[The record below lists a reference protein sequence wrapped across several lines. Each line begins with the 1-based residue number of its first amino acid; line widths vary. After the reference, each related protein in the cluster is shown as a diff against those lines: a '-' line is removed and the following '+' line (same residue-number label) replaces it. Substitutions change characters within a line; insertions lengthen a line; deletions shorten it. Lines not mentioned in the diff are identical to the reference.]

1 MILSV
6 HQPQY
11 IPWLGYFHKIAK
23 SDLFVFLDNVQY
35 KEREFQNRNKVRTPQ
50 GWIWLTVPVISKGK
64 GRQNI
69 HEVAIDNEIQW
80 QENHLRG
87 LKTCYAHAEFFKEHV
102 SFFQDLYSRKWDK
115 LVDLNIVIIEYV
127 LKYLAINTPVYF
139 ETKLNIASIHTERII
154 DICKTLDADTYF
166 SGTGGRDYLEE
177 GKFLEAKLKLVYQ
190 DFKHPEYRQ
199 QFMKDKEGFIPYMS
213 ILDLIFNEGPRS
225 REILL
230 GGG

>member
-1 MILSV
+1 MVLSV

-23 SDLFVFLDNVQY
+23 SDVFVFLDNVQY
-35 KEREFQNRNKVRTPQ
+35 KEREFQNRNKIRTPE

-80 QENHLRG
+80 QEKHLRS
-87 LKTCYAHAEFFKEHV
+87 LKTYYAHAEFFKEHV
-102 SFFQDLYSRKWDK
+102 GFFQDLYSRKWDK
-115 LVDLNIVIIEYV
+115 LVDLNIAIIGYV
-127 LKYLAINTPVYF
+127 LKYLEINTTVYF

-166 SGTGGRDYLEE
+166 SGIGGRDYLEE
-177 GKFLEAKLKLVYQ
+177 GRFLEEKLKLVYQ
-190 DFKHPEYRQ
+190 DFKHPGYRQ

-225 REILL
+225 RAILL